1 MADRTKPL
9 AALPCRPLARSLAD
23 LLRLPLEMES
33 LLVGYVADREIDF
46 PCRIIFEAF
55 FGD

>member
-23 LLRLPLEMES
+23 LLCLPLETES
-33 LLVGYVADREIDF
+33 LLVGHVADREIDF
-46 PCRIIFEAF
+46 PWLIIFEAF